1 MKRFGRSWFAMLVV
15 LVMVMALA
23 GCGVKQQAAETKKA
37 EVKWPTKDITVV
49 VPWNPGGGTD
59 LTVRALTTEMSKTL
73 GVNIAVVN
81 TPGANGSVGTKNVW
95 NAKHDGYTIL
105 GAGLMP
111 FTSYQVMGYMDQG
124 HKDWITWTATF
135 SPNVLAV
142 RAESPYKDAKSLL
155 AAFKA
160 KPGAITAGTAGV
172 GSGGHIGIEFI
183 RRAGKFE
190 YKHVPYQGGNPAI
203 IATLG
208 GEVDFTPQ
216 LSMEMTDMFRA
227 GKMVALA
234 SLSDKALEIEGV
246 KPIPSLGAELP
257 DLKKGLPMGE
267 FFGLTMPKDAPPEAI
282 KKIDEAFKKAMQS
295 ETMKKFAKDKGVVL
309 VGYGPEESLKKLDNL
324 ASVVCW
330 TLYDTGT
337 AKVSP
342 EKFKIA
348 KP

>member
-1 MKRFGRSWFAMLVV
+1 
-15 LVMVMALA
+15 
-23 GCGVKQQAAETKKA
+23 
-37 EVKWPTKDITVV
+37 
-49 VPWNPGGGTD
+49 
-59 LTVRALTTEMSKTL
+59 
-73 GVNIAVVN
+73 
-81 TPGANGSVGTKNVW
+81 
-95 NAKHDGYTIL
+95 
-105 GAGLMP
+105 MP

-160 KPGAITAGTAGV
+160 KPGAVTAGTAGV
-172 GSGGHIGIEFI
+172 GSGGHMGIEII

-227 GKMVALA
+227 GKLIALA
-234 SLSDKALEIEGV
+234 SLSDKPLEIDGI
-246 KPIPSLGAELP
+246 KPIPSLGNDLP
-257 DLKKGLPMGE
+257 DLKKTLPMGE

-330 TLYDTGT
+330 TLFDTGT
-337 AKVSP
+337 AKISP
-342 EKFKIA
+342 EKFKIP

>member
-1 MKRFGRSWFAMLVV
+1 MNKNLRLVLSLLIILSMAV
-15 LVMVMALA
+15 ALA
-23 GCGVKQQAAETKKA
+23 GCGVKQQAAEKKE

-81 TPGANGSVGTKNVW
+81 TPGANGSVGTKSVW

-160 KPGAITAGTAGV
+160 K
-172 GSGGHIGIEFI
+172 
-183 RRAGKFE
+183 R
-190 YKHVPYQGGNPAI
+190 
-203 IATLG
+203 
-208 GEVDFTPQ
+208 
-216 LSMEMTDMFRA
+216 
-227 GKMVALA
+227 
-234 SLSDKALEIEGV
+234 
-246 KPIPSLGAELP
+246 
-257 DLKKGLPMGE
+257 
-267 FFGLTMPKDAPPEAI
+267 
-282 KKIDEAFKKAMQS
+282 
-295 ETMKKFAKDKGVVL
+295 L
-309 VGYGPEESLKKLDNL
+309 V
-324 ASVVCW
+324 
-330 TLYDTGT
+330 
-337 AKVSP
+337 
-342 EKFKIA
+342 
-348 KP
+348 

>member
-1 MKRFGRSWFAMLVV
+1 MNKTSRLMLSLLIIVAMVIT
-15 LVMVMALA
+15 LA
-23 GCGVKQQAAETKKA
+23 GCGVKQQAAEKKA
-37 EVKWPTKDITVV
+37 EVKWPTKDLTVV

-59 LTVRALTTEMSKTL
+59 LTVRALTTEMSKIL

-81 TPGANGSVGTKNVW
+81 TPGANGSVGTKSVW

-160 KPGAITAGTAGV
+160 KPGAVTAGTAGV
-172 GSGGHIGIEFI
+172 GSGGHMGIEII

-227 GKMVALA
+227 GKLIALA
-234 SLSDKALEIEGV
+234 SLSDKPLEIDGI
-246 KPIPSLGAELP
+246 KPIPSLGNDLP
-257 DLKKGLPMGE
+257 DLKKTLPMGE

-330 TLYDTGT
+330 TLFDTGT
-337 AKVSP
+337 AKISP
-342 EKFKIA
+342 EKFKIP

>member
-1 MKRFGRSWFAMLVV
+1 MNKNLRTVFSVLLILV
-15 LVMVMALA
+15 LVIALA
-23 GCGVKQQAAETKKA
+23 GCGVKQQAVEKKPEA
-37 EVKWPTKDITVV
+37 KWPTKDLTVV

-59 LTVRALTTEMSKTL
+59 LTVRALTAEMSKTL

-81 TPGANGSVGTKNVW
+81 TPGANGSVGTKSVW

-105 GAGLMP
+105 GAGMMP

-160 KPGAITAGTAGV
+160 KPGTVTAGTAGV
-172 GSGGHIGIEFI
+172 GSGGHMGIEII
-183 RRAGKFE
+183 RRFGKIE

-216 LSMEMTDMFRA
+216 LSMEMVDMFRA
-227 GKMVALA
+227 KKLRALA
-234 SLSDKALEIEGV
+234 SLSDKPLEIEGI
-246 KPIPSLGAELP
+246 PAIPSLGNDLP
-257 DLKKGLPMGE
+257 DMKKTLPMGE

-295 ETMKKFAKDKGVVL
+295 ETLKKFAKDKGVVL
-309 VGYGPEESLKKLDNL
+309 VGYGPEDSLKKLDTL

-330 TLYDTGT
+330 TLFDTGT
-337 AKVSP
+337 AKISP
-342 EKFKIA
+342 EKFNIP

>member
-1 MKRFGRSWFAMLVV
+1 MKSFVRKLITVCLVGAMAAAV
-15 LVMVMALA
+15 A
-23 GCGVKQQAAETKKA
+23 GCGVKQQAAAPKE
-37 EVKWPTKDITVV
+37 EKWPTKDITVV

-59 LTVRALTTEMSKTL
+59 LTARAIVNEMAKEL

-81 TPGANGSVGTKNVW
+81 TPGANGSVGTKNAW
-95 NAKHDGYTIL
+95 NAKHDGYTLL
-105 GAGLMP
+105 GAGMMP
-111 FTSYQVMGYMDQG
+111 FTSYQVMGYMDNG
-124 HKDWITWTATF
+124 HKDWVVWTGAF

-142 RAESPYKDAKSLL
+142 RPESPYKDAKSLL

-160 KPGAITAGTAGV
+160 NPGAISAGTAGV
-172 GSGGHIGIEFI
+172 GSGGHIGIEVV
-183 RRAGKFE
+183 RRNSKID

-227 GKMVALA
+227 GKLIPLA
-234 SLSDKALEIEGV
+234 ALSDKALEIEGV
-246 KPIPSLGAELP
+246 KPIPSLGNEIP
-257 DLKKGLPMGE
+257 ELKKNLPMGE
-267 FFGLTMPKDAPPEAI
+267 FFGIAVPKDAPPEAI
-282 KKIDEAFKKAMQS
+282 KKLDAAFKKAMQS

-309 VGYGPEESLKKLDNL
+309 VGYGPDESQKNLDKL

-330 TLYDTGT
+330 TLYDTKT
-337 AKVSP
+337 AKISP
-342 EKFKIA
+342 EKFQIA

>member
-1 MKRFGRSWFAMLVV
+1 MKGSWRNLLIMCLVAF
-15 LVMVMALA
+15 MVAAVA
-23 GCGVKQQAAETKKA
+23 GCGVKQQAAAPQE
-37 EVKWPTKDITVV
+37 EKWPTKDLTVI

-59 LTVRALTTEMSKTL
+59 LTARVLVNEMAKEL

-81 TPGANGSVGTKNVW
+81 TPGANGSVGTKSAW
-95 NAKHDGYTIL
+95 SAKHDGYTLL
-105 GAGLMP
+105 GAGMMP

-124 HKDWITWTATF
+124 HKDWVVWTAAF

-142 RAESPYKDAKSLL
+142 RAESPYKDAKALID
-155 AAFKA
+155 AFKA

-172 GSGGHIGIEFI
+172 GSGGHMGIEVV
-183 RRAGKFE
+183 RRAAKIE

-227 GKMVALA
+227 GKLLPLA
-234 SLSDKALEIEGV
+234 ALSDKALEIDGV
-246 KPIPSLGAELP
+246 KPIPSLGDQLP
-257 DLKKGLPMGE
+257 ELKKNLPMGE
-267 FFGLTMPKDAPPEAI
+267 FFGIAVPKDVPPAAI
-282 KKIDEAFKKAMQS
+282 KKIDAAFKKAVQS
-295 ETMKKFAKDKGVVL
+295 ESVKKFAKDKGIML
-309 VGYGPEESLKKLDNL
+309 VGLGTEESQKNLDKL

-330 TLYDTGT
+330 TLYDTKT
-337 AKVSP
+337 AKISP
-342 EKFKIA
+342 EKFNIA